1 MQVSRNDPKSGSGI
15 FKLLAVLLF
24 IPFSLFLVWSGLY
37 SISKSM
43 YPLSKYLIGGISLY
57 VFMEVFFVKMEPIFK
72 ANRAVIETIFS
83 FSAALKNISYAV
95 SLVIV
100 AIPFAFRLLTFIPQ
114 DLALKTQFFLMG
126 FFFALHTINAC
137 SALREHMSGVT
148 LDYLLGFSLIFIF
161 SFTVFVAFLG
171 FIKDVDVPQLYK
183 HSFQLWKDFNIDIF
197 RKLAGTV

>member
-1 MQVSRNDPKSGSGI
+1 MKESREGPKSGSGI

-24 IPFSLFLVWSGLY
+24 VPFSLFLVWSGLY

-43 YPLSKYLIGGISLY
+43 YPLSKYLVWGIFLY
-57 VFMEVFFVKMEPIFK
+57 AFLEVFFVKMAPVFK
-72 ANRAVIETIFS
+72 ANKAIIETLFS
-83 FSAALKNISYAV
+83 FSAALKNVSYAV

-100 AIPFAFRLLTFIPQ
+100 AIPFVFRLLTFIPQ

-137 SALREHMSGVT
+137 SALREQMSGVT
-148 LDYLLGFSLIFIF
+148 LDYLFGFSLILIF

-171 FIKDVDVPQLYK
+171 FIKDVDLLQLYK